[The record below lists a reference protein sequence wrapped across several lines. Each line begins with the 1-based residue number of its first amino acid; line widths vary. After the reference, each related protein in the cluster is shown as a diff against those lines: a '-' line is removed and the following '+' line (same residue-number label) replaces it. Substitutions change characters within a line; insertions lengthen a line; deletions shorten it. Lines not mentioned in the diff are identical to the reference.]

1 MNKIDII
8 KGIISSFMGM
18 LTSIF
23 GILAVPMVLL
33 VFCNLVDYAT
43 GILASKYRKQKI
55 ESYKGMKGIAKKIGM
70 WLLVIVGAIMDA
82 LLGYSIVQFGIV
94 VPFTFMI
101 AAVVAIW
108 IICNELISILE
119 NLKDMEVPLPDFLM
133 KLTENIKSQM
143 ELKVDVIHT
152 EGKVNDKTN
161 RL

>member
-1 MNKIDII
+1 MNKIDIF
-8 KGIISSFMGM
+8 KGMMASFMGM

-23 GILAVPMVLL
+23 GILAIPMMLL
-33 VFCNLVDYAT
+33 VVCNLFDYAT
-43 GILASKYRKQKI
+43 GILASKYRQQKI

-82 LLGYSIVQFGIV
+82 LFEYSVVQLGIA

-133 KLTENIKSQM
+133 KLTQNIRSQM

-152 EGKVNDKTN
+152 EGEVHDKTN
-161 RL
+161 